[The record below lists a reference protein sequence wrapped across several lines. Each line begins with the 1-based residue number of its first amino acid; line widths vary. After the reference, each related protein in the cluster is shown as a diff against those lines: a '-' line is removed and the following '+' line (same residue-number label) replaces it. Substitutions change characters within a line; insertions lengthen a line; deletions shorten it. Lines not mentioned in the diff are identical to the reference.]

1 MSLLRTLPAKYFPT
15 YCARKRGLQSRSNN
29 YISAT
34 YSPPSYGRI
43 RKDIDRKG
51 SRPITLN
58 RPDKRNALKRQFI
71 EEIHQGVTEL
81 AADESLRVLVLQAE
95 GKVFCAGMDLG
106 EMQQRA
112 ESENGKA
119 EWQRD
124 SEVYGDLLI
133 KLLELEVPT
142 IAVLQGP
149 VLAGGVGMVL
159 ATDMV
164 VASDQMFFMLPEPMR
179 GIVASMVTP
188 LLIHRVGP
196 GPASYMLLSGERVAA
211 PDALRLGLCHAVV
224 PPDQLQARVDQL
236 LAGVLTGSK
245 SALAITKKHISNCLA
260 SDLAQQVRSS
270 MDVSAQARETADARE
285 GLAAF
290 LEKRKPN
297 WQSE

>member
-1 MSLLRTLPAKYFPT
+1 MAEFVQASIEN
-15 YCARKRGLQSRSNN
+15 GV
-29 YISAT
+29 
-34 YSPPSYGRI
+34 GR
-43 RKDIDRKG
+43 
-51 SRPITLN
+51 ITLN

-71 EEIHQGVTEL
+71 EEIHTSITEL
-81 AADESLRVLVLQAE
+81 ATDESLRVLVLQAE

-112 ESENGKA
+112 ESEDGKA
-119 EWQRD
+119 QWQRD

-133 KLLELEVPT
+133 KLLELEIPT

-196 GPASYMLLSGERVAA
+196 GSATYMLLSGERVSAV
-211 PDALRLGLCHAVV
+211 DALRLGLCHAVV
-224 PPDQLQARVDQL
+224 PPDKLQTRVDEL
-236 LAGVLTGSK
+236 VAAVLTGSK
-245 SALAITKKHISNCLA
+245 SALAITKKHISNCLS
-260 SDLAQQVRSS
+260 SDLAKQVRAS